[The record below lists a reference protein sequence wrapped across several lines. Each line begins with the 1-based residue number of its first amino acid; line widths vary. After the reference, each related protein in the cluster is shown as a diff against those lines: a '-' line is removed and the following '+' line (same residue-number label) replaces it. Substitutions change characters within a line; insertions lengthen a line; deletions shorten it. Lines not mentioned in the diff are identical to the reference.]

1 MRRGFQVSDISS
13 IDCEVLIVCSTYNQE
28 KFLVD
33 ALEGFVS
40 QKASFPFL
48 ALVHDDASTD
58 GTADVIRE
66 YETRYPD
73 IIKGI
78 YEDENQ
84 YQQGALFW
92 YLDYLRNSKAKYIA
106 LCEGDDYWVS
116 PDKLELQHNAL
127 EKDDSLSYCFS
138 NAIKVDARTGKNL
151 GKMLPVFPS
160 ESEILAKRILG
171 TKDLLDLAFIPT
183 ASFFSRR
190 DAWLDQPEL
199 PEDAYRGDRAH
210 QIYLSLSG
218 SAFFLDRVTS
228 AYRVNNAQSMMGS
241 WAKSNKKLLDILNS
255 YIVLYK
261 CFDRD
266 SDGIFH
272 DAVQEAINA
281 KIYDTM
287 LICGDK
293 TAMPTKKALAVASKR
308 GLSGKFK
315 YILFRISPSLYLT
328 VRKCGRR
335 IQGKVS

>member
-13 IDCEVLIVCSTYNQE
+13 VECEVLIICSTYNQE
-28 KFLVD
+28 KFLAD

-116 PDKLELQHNAL
+116 PDKLELQHKAL

-138 NAIKVDARTGKNL
+138 NAIKVDARTGKNY

-183 ASFFSRR
+183 ASFFQEET
-190 DAWLDQPEL
+190 LGL
-199 PEDAYRGDRAH
+199 
-210 QIYLSLSG
+210 ISLS
-218 SAFFLDRVTS
+218 SQKMRLEVTE
-228 AYRVNNAQSMMGS
+228 
-241 WAKSNKKLLDILNS
+241 
-255 YIVLYK
+255 
-261 CFDRD
+261 
-266 SDGIFH
+266 H
-272 DAVQEAINA
+272 
-281 KIYDTM
+281 T
-287 LICGDK
+287 
-293 TAMPTKKALAVASKR
+293 
-308 GLSGKFK
+308 K
-315 YILFRISPSLYLT
+315 YIFP
-328 VRKCGRR
+328 
-335 IQGKVS
+335 